1 MYRNPFVIPLLN
13 LCLENSSSIQRDLR
27 SISSRSHGSSQ
38 QRLLVRFINIGDNF
52 EDKRANKSNF
62 QRFSPSV
69 KFGSPL
75 HPPDPNRPLDEYVR
89 LKGGGILL
97 EVDASIVISE
107 FVPWNI
113 TWEDVL
119 GILWTWS
126 PKNFQKTAH
135 ECKLKRLPP
144 SSLFPSL
151 VIRAAVQTGRSKVDK
166 PRARGLNNERAVNK
180 RPLAFSSRSFSS
192 LLPFLARIGAH
203 KGTAKSRAKRGR
215 SPKLAPNFIQAI
227 FFHNFPSISFFA
239 SFGFHESYDS
249 IQCTAPLL
257 LPELKTRPKNFL
269 ERGPLADSL
278 ISRAAR
284 IARRNSRVFCSP
296 PCFPSIAYAISP
308 GIGR

>member
-1 MYRNPFVIPLLN
+1 MQIKTFTPF
-13 LCLENSSSIQRDLR
+13 
-27 SISSRSHGSSQ
+27 
-38 QRLLVRFINIGDNF
+38 
-52 EDKRANKSNF
+52 
-62 QRFSPSV
+62 
-69 KFGSPL
+69 
-75 HPPDPNRPLDEYVR
+75 
-89 LKGGGILL
+89 
-97 EVDASIVISE
+97 
-107 FVPWNI
+107 
-113 TWEDVL
+113 
-119 GILWTWS
+119 
-126 PKNFQKTAH
+126 
-135 ECKLKRLPP
+135 

-166 PRARGLNNERAVNK
+166 PRSRARGLNNERAVNK

-269 ERGPLADSL
+269 ERGPLAGSL